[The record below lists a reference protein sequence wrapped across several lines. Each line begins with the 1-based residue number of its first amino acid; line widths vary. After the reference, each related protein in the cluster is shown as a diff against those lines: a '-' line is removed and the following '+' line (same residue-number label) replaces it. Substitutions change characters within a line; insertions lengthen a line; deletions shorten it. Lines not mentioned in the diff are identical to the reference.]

1 MTSSASLPS
10 TSLPSAYL
18 PLAGIRIIDT
28 TVERGELGA
37 RLLADL
43 GADVIRVEPPGGA
56 SSRALPPFAPDG
68 TSLYFAIRNTN
79 KRSITL
85 DLHTNDG
92 RDEFERLLGG
102 ADIWVTSDATDG
114 QDDLGFSVGQ
124 VSLRHPHL
132 VVTSVTDF
140 GLTGPYRN
148 FVGTDDV
155 LIAMGG
161 MLARSGVVGRPPLL
175 TPGSLAYDS
184 SSIMA
189 AFLTLAALWQRNET
203 GTGQLL
209 DVSVMQAVSQLSDWS
224 ITNGSFIK
232 AAGGMQDTV
241 RNGSGPVYPLYPC
254 ADGYVRLIILS
265 PRQWR
270 AMRSWLGEPDV
281 LQDPALD
288 GLVGRMAIQQTV
300 LYSLFVE
307 LFKNGTSAELSDEA
321 QRRGIVMTPVLKT
334 NQVPSLPHFVER
346 ATFVDAE
353 VASGVRGALVSGF
366 YEFNGERVG
375 YRTPSPAAGEHTA
388 DIAAKA
394 NGARHPGTKPG
405 SATQPR
411 ELPFANLKVLDMGHG
426 GVGVEVGKL
435 FAEYGANVIK
445 VETKTYPDF
454 IRMVSGGLMSPS
466 FASSS
471 RCKRSLGLNA
481 KTPEGLALLKQL
493 VGWADVFIENTS
505 TGTMADM
512 GIPFEVL
519 HEINPRLVMVSSQL
533 MGSRG
538 PWKDWIGYGPS
549 TRAAGGM
556 THLWNFEDGGMPPGS
571 GAIHP
576 DHLVGRL
583 GALGALASLI
593 GREAG
598 LGQGV
603 HVELAQLETVVNL
616 LGDLFLQESVTP
628 GSVVP
633 EGNRSPRGA
642 PWGVYQCQGP
652 ERWCVITVRDDTDWA
667 NLKAAMGNPEWV
679 NNPAFASAPG
689 RHLAADHIDA
699 QLSEWTAERSDYQVM
714 HALQDAGVPAGIMAY
729 PSDHT
734 DNEHCLARRYPQPVT
749 QAPLGNLL
757 FEGPAMHA
765 SGMPDPWV
773 GPAPLLAQHTR
784 EIGLEIFGLSD
795 AEIDNLIATGALEE
809 ATG

>member
-1 MTSSASLPS
+1 MSGT
-10 TSLPSAYL
+10 AYL
-18 PLAGIRIIDT
+18 PLAGIRVIDT
-28 TVERGELGA
+28 TVERGELCA

-43 GADVIRVEPPGGA
+43 GANVIKVEPPGGA
-56 SSRALPPFAPDG
+56 SSRSLPPLAPDG
-68 TSLYFAIRNTN
+68 TSLYFAVRNTN
-79 KRSITL
+79 KRSAVV
-85 DLHTNDG
+85 DLLTNEG
-92 RDEFERLLGG
+92 RNEFERLLGG
-102 ADIWVTSDATDG
+102 ADIWVTSTAPEAEDRVG
-114 QDDLGFSVGQ
+114 LGPGELGVEQ
-124 VSLRHPHL
+124 VQLRQPHL
-132 VVTSVTDF
+132 VITSVTDF
-140 GLTGPYRN
+140 GRTGPYRD

-203 GTGQLL
+203 GQGQIL

-224 ITNGSFIK
+224 LTNGSFIK
-232 AAGGMQDTV
+232 AAGGMQDNV

-270 AMRSWLGEPDV
+270 AMRAWLGEPDV
-281 LQDPALD
+281 LQDSALD

-300 LYSLFVE
+300 LYPLFVE

-321 QRRGIVMTPVLKT
+321 QRRGIVMTPVLKPD
-334 NQVPSLPHFVER
+334 QVPTLPHFVQR
-346 ATFVDAE
+346 GTFVHAQ
-353 VASGVRGALVSGF
+353 AAPGVRGALVAGF

-375 YRTPSPAAGEHTA
+375 YRTPSPAPGEHTA
-388 DIAAKA
+388 DIAAESI
-394 NGARHPGTKPG
+394 GARHT
-405 SATQPR
+405 ATQPAR
-411 ELPFANLKVLDMGHG
+411 AKPPSALPFANLKVLDMGHG

-445 VETKTYPDF
+445 VETRTYPDF

-493 VGWADVFIENTS
+493 VEWADVFIENTS

-512 GIPFEVL
+512 GIPFMVL
-519 HEINPRLVMVSSQL
+519 HEINPRLVMISSQL

-593 GREAG
+593 GRDAG

-616 LGDLFLQESVTP
+616 LGDLFLQESLSP

-652 ERWCVITVRDDTDWA
+652 ERWCVITVRDDTDWH
-667 NLKAAMGNPEWV
+667 NLKVALGNPEWAI
-679 NNPAFASAPG
+679 NPDFASALG
-689 RHLAADHIDA
+689 RHAAADHIDA
-699 QLSEWTAERSDYQVM
+699 QLSLWTGERSDYEVM
-714 HALQDAGVPAGIMAY
+714 QTLQAAGVPAGIMAY
-729 PSDHT
+729 ASDHT
-734 DNEHCLARRYPQPVT
+734 DNEHCVARRYPQPVT
-749 QAPLGNLL
+749 QPPLGELL

-765 SGMPDPWV
+765 TGMPDPWV

-784 EIGLEIFGLSD
+784 EICHEIFGLGD
-795 AEIDNLIATGALEE
+795 AEIDELITKGALEE
-809 ATG
+809 SLG